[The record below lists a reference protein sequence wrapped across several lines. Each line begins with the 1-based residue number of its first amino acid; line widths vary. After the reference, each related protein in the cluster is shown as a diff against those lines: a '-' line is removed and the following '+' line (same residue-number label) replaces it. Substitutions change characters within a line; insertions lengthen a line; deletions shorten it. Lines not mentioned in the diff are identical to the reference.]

1 MKKIE
6 TSTPSERRRTHRRT
20 LLKTFAFFVVVPQKG
35 AHRLPVH
42 DLSEEGIGFDLDIEG
57 EMIGDSPIQLGDI
70 VDLRFY
76 LNHSL
81 YIPLKIQIVRV
92 EESNQIRRIGAS
104 FSELGSPGH
113 QACIKMLQMLDELTS
128 AAKIDTA

>member
-1 MKKIE
+1 MNKTE
-6 TSTPSERRRTHRRT
+6 TSAPSERRRTHRRN
-20 LLKTFAFFVVVPQKG
+20 LLKTFAFFVVVPKKG

-57 EMIGDSPIQLGDI
+57 EMIGESPIQFGD
-70 VDLRFY
+70 VLDLRFY

-81 YIPLKIQIVRV
+81 YIPLKIQIVRA
-92 EESNQIRRIGAS
+92 EEINQIRRIGAS

-113 QACIKMLQMLDELTS
+113 QACIKMLQMLDELNNI
-128 AAKIDTA
+128 AKIDTA